1 MRNTVSPCSRHAI
14 ESQIQLWQLTEG
26 ELSQTGRE
34 RAVISCWC
42 DTADASCQSHLC
54 GKLREQLPSHSQV
67 WKPLGAS
74 RVCCCCLASP
84 SSSFQQLQRD
94 DTLDTPLCEADVV
107 IPWSAQTLFQVSMCG
122 SRHSRKKDLF
132 FFFLFFF
139 LFHFLRMGVFSC
151 VYTTF
156 KLGAS
161 RGQKRVSDPLELELD
176 RVVSRCVGAANQTQV
191 LWRNGQCS

>member
-1 MRNTVSPCSRHAI
+1 
-14 ESQIQLWQLTEG
+14 
-26 ELSQTGRE
+26 
-34 RAVISCWC
+34 
-42 DTADASCQSHLC
+42 
-54 GKLREQLPSHSQV
+54 
-67 WKPLGAS
+67 
-74 RVCCCCLASP
+74 
-84 SSSFQQLQRD
+84 
-94 DTLDTPLCEADVV
+94 
-107 IPWSAQTLFQVSMCG
+107 MCG

>member
-1 MRNTVSPCSRHAI
+1 
-14 ESQIQLWQLTEG
+14 
-26 ELSQTGRE
+26 
-34 RAVISCWC
+34 
-42 DTADASCQSHLC
+42 
-54 GKLREQLPSHSQV
+54 
-67 WKPLGAS
+67 
-74 RVCCCCLASP
+74 
-84 SSSFQQLQRD
+84 
-94 DTLDTPLCEADVV
+94 
-107 IPWSAQTLFQVSMCG
+107 MCG

-161 RGQKRVSDPLELELD
+161 RSQKRVSDPLELELD